1 MSDSSSNRASLV
13 LETYLT
19 LGTRFRK
26 ANYLSPEMLFDKSN
40 EWPAISKK
48 NFSGELLVFYN
59 P

>member
-1 MSDSSSNRASLV
+1 MSMSDSSSNRASLV

-40 EWPAISKK
+40 EWADYFDKE
-48 NFSGELLVFYN
+48 FLR
-59 P
+59 